1 MAKDVII
8 ILSDEK
14 LIEKI
19 KKRSLEIIS
28 DHQILQSFEKVQKV
42 YEKGSQEI
50 REALSELNGLMDDG
64 TEPVWRAASDPQVTA
79 TK

>member
-42 YEKGSQEI
+42 YEKVIKENQ
-50 REALSELNGLMDDG
+50 
-64 TEPVWRAASDPQVTA
+64 
-79 TK
+79 K